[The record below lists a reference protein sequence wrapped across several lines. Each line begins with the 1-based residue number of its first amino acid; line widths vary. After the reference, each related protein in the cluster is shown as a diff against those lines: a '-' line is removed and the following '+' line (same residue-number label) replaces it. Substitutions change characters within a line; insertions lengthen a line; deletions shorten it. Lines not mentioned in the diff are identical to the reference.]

1 MKQQVNLIQ
10 HVMKEVM
17 KDKEHYGT
25 IPGCGDKKSLFKS
38 GAEKLI
44 LTFRL
49 VPEIDVEVV
58 ELPNSHREYRT
69 KVTIFSSNGQRMGM
83 GVGSCSTMEG
93 KYRYRTGEKTVTD
106 VPVPKE
112 YWSLRKKDAPKA
124 QALIGEGNSTKKVG
138 NDWFVTSGGGDKVEH
153 DNPADYYNTCLKMS
167 KKRGV
172 VDAVLTVTAASDI
185 FTQDI
190 EDMPEVIPG
199 AAKAAEAKPNLEES
213 VQEKEMDGVFDKGA
227 PVPSETTTTEP
238 FDDQDKIDPP
248 TEKGDISDPQ
258 RKKIYA
264 MFMNEGVKGADN
276 DETGFLQ
283 RSAVSEMLGFSKE
296 VSSMNNL
303 SKAHAKMVIDIL
315 EARK

>member
-1 MKQQVNLIQ
+1 M
-10 HVMKEVM
+10 
-17 KDKEHYGT
+17 
-25 IPGCGDKKSLFKS
+25 
-38 GAEKLI
+38 
-44 LTFRL
+44 
-49 VPEIDVEVV
+49 
-58 ELPNSHREYRT
+58 
-69 KVTIFSSNGQRMGM
+69 
-83 GVGSCSTMEG
+83 
-93 KYRYRTGEKTVTD
+93 
-106 VPVPKE
+106 
-112 YWSLRKKDAPKA
+112 PKA
-124 QALIGEGNSTKKVG
+124 QALIGKGNSTKKVDG
-138 NDWFVTSGGGDKVEH
+138 DWFITEGGGAKVEH

-172 VDAVLTVTAASDI
+172 VDAILTVTAASDI

-199 AAKAAEAKPNLEES
+199 AAKAEESKPNLEES
-213 VQEKEMDGVFDKGA
+213 VQEEI
-227 PVPSETTTTEP
+227 PVETTTTEP

-264 MFMNEGVKGADN
+264 MFMNEGVKGVDN

-296 VSSMNNL
+296 VSSINNL